1 LSAPDDPEV
10 PALPL
15 TSTVVTV
22 VPSFSG
28 MAILDAVTINN
39 ETNKPTDSAFN
50 LNIGAL

>member
-1 LSAPDDPEV
+1 LSAPDEPEV

-22 VPSFSG
+22 VPSFKG
-28 MAILDAVTINN
+28 TAILDAVIISN

-50 LNIGAL
+50 LNVGAL